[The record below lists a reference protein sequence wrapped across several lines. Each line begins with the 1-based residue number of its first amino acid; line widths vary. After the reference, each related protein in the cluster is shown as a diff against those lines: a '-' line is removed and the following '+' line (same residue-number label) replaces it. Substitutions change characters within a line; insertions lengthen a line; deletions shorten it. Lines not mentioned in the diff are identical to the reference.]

1 MTTSVNEMIRARAA
15 LDPFG
20 RPRQEE
26 LQAYLD
32 AKAALNKEAA
42 ENWGNDSW
50 HREVAAIVAERLD
63 YGFAFDNL
71 FGTYFETR
79 TVGEFEKIEIRER
92 RGLKVF
98 WTARGGYI
106 EESQLKTERF
116 ELPRDTIGFHVS
128 EFADKLRANFAETI
142 EELVGLAEN
151 KLDAEINRRM
161 FQMLQAAIPSSSPY
175 YVNATTGLTKAA
187 LDQAIRDVR
196 DSIRPDGAAVPPVTI
211 IGRASMVDA
220 ISDVVTDAAALYDP
234 EATAEVRRRG
244 RLGVYRGANVVQLQN
259 YTDDNGASYIPANEL
274 WVFGGTVGLFAFY
287 GGMQTKSWEENT
299 VDYRHYR
306 GRRDVGGLIYH
317 PEQARRIV
325 DGTVT
330 P

>member
-1 MTTSVNEMIRARAA
+1 MTSTVNDMIRARAA

-20 RPRQEE
+20 RPRREE
-26 LQAYLD
+26 IDAYL
-32 AKAALNKEAA
+32 ASKKALNDEAQA
-42 ENWGNDSW
+42 NWGNESW

-79 TVGEFEKIEIRER
+79 TVGEFETIEVRER

-142 EELVGLAEN
+142 EELVGLAES

-161 FQMLQAAIPSSSPY
+161 FQMLQAAVPSTSPY

-187 LDQAIRDVR
+187 LDQAIREVR
-196 DSIRPDGAAVPPVTI
+196 DVTLPDGATIPPVTVL
-211 IGRASMVDA
+211 GRAAMIDS
-220 ISDVVTDAAALYDP
+220 ISDVVTDAAALFDP
-234 EATAEVRRRG
+234 EGTAEIRRAG
-244 RLGVYRGANVVQLQN
+244 RLGVYRGANVVQLRN
-259 YTDDNGASYIPANEL
+259 YTDDVGASYFPANEL
-274 WVFGGTVGLFAFY
+274 WVFGGNVGLFAFY
-287 GGMQTKSWEENT
+287 GGTQTKSWEENT

-306 GRRDVGGLIYH
+306 GRRDCGGLIYH
-317 PEQARRIV
+317 PERARRIV